1 MTPKLGG
8 IEWTISAV
16 RRWSFR
22 QRSLRDPASGLR
34 SCALMTSK
42 KGRRHLEAFELACL
56 AFVVAIRSADNNQ
69 TAHIHVNNNDDG
81 NNSSN
86 NDDDD
91 DGNKNNRT
99 SAPRRRNDSQ

>member
-22 QRSLRDPASGLR
+22 QSSLRDPASGLR
-34 SCALMTSK
+34 SCHLMTSK

-69 TAHIHVNNNDDG
+69 TAHIHVNNNNDGNNNNYNDDDG

-86 NDDDD
+86 NNDDDD
-91 DGNKNNRT
+91 DGNNSN
-99 SAPRRRNDSQ
+99 